1 MPPPL
6 SAIPALPPSLAPPP
20 PPAYGRPTYASRRD
34 PQWEYIPQPYVSPKL
49 APVAFQRNG
58 MLLLAQILAIVQG
71 LLALVAGV
79 DVIRLDIGLGGLFTG
94 FTAFGGVDGQIIAS
108 GVVVLIIGTLVVTA
122 AILSG
127 RGSQLARWLLAGW
140 QFIAGLTIL
149 AALTGYGLS
158 LGLVPLL
165 VVGGA
170 SGVVFAPLYGVL
182 LVQAFIIYGLV
193 IHPATNQA
201 FAG

>member
-1 MPPPL
+1 M
-6 SAIPALPPSLAPPP
+6 
-20 PPAYGRPTYASRRD
+20 
-34 PQWEYIPQPYVSPKL
+34 
-49 APVAFQRNG
+49 AFQRNG
-58 MLLLAQILAIVQG
+58 MLVLAQLLAVVQG

-79 DVIRLDIGLGGLFTG
+79 DIIRLDIGSGSVFSGFDALGGVNGEIVT
-94 FTAFGGVDGQIIAS
+94 S
-108 GVVVLIIGTLVVTA
+108 GVLVLIIGTVVVIA
-122 AILSG
+122 GILSG

-140 QFIAGLTIL
+140 EIIAGLTIL

-182 LVQAFIIYGLV
+182 IVQAFIIYGLV
-193 IHPATNQA
+193 IHPATRQA